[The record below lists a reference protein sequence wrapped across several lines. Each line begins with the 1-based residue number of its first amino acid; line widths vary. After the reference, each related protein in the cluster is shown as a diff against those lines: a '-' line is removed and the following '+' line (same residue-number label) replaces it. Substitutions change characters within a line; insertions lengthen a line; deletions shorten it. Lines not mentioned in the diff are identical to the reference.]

1 LVRTR
6 TVAVT
11 DSKAWDNSLNLSSSL
26 SAADNDGAWLSFP
39 ELARLRGINLTSAFR
54 LARRHGW
61 RRQKGNDG
69 KLRVLVPAVDR
80 SIDLDRDKD
89 KGSKEPD
96 KGQDNGLTQAVAAIR
111 SGVLEVVQ
119 PLQDAIA
126 VLEAQLTEANMR
138 AARAESEVSSERAR
152 ADTLRDRLEAAETHA
167 REAEAVARSALQT
180 AEALRQAEE
189 ARKVRG
195 RLRRAWDGWLRR

>member
-1 LVRTR
+1 M
-6 TVAVT
+6 T
-11 DSKAWDNSLNLSSSL
+11 DNKMWDNGINLSSGL

-69 KLRVLVPAVDR
+69 KLRVLVPTVDR
-80 SIDLDRDKD
+80 TIDLDKDKD
-89 KGSKEPD
+89 KGGKELD
-96 KGQDNGLTQAVAAIR
+96 KGQDNGLSQAIATIR

-126 VLEAQLTEANMR
+126 VLEAQLTEANTR
-138 AARAESEVSSERAR
+138 AARAE
-152 ADTLRDRLEAAETHA
+152 
-167 REAEAVARSALQT
+167 
-180 AEALRQAEE
+180 
-189 ARKVRG
+189 VRG
-195 RLRRAWDGWLRR
+195 Q